1 MLDQGVRDIFSSAHR
16 GEVSHVVTNRGLKE
30 SNRCGDK
37 NSRILDFGS
46 GWRGYEIC
54 MP

>member
-1 MLDQGVRDIFSSAHR
+1 MLEQGVRDIFSSTHR
-16 GEVSHVVTNRGLKE
+16 GEVSLTNRVLKE
-30 SNRCGDK
+30 NNRCGYK

-46 GWRGYEIC
+46 GWRGYGIC